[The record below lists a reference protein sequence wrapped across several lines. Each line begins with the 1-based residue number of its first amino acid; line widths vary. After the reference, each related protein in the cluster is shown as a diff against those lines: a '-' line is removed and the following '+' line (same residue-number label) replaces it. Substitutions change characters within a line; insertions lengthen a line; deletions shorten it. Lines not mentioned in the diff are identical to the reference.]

1 MEAYC
6 LSFSLSSIKNQFF
19 KVFCSRK
26 QLGILK
32 LGFILG
38 ETRNTKAR
46 AERA

>member
-1 MEAYC
+1 M
-6 LSFSLSSIKNQFF
+6 SLFFIKFIKNQFF

-26 QLGILK
+26 KLRILK